1 MGLLGSGSV
10 SVPGGWAVALS
21 VSVPGSTSGSIAD
34 SSCQREG
41 EQQTQRWERA
51 VGPPQAS
58 GGCWGC
64 FIKKSP
70 RKEWKLRGEMAEEA
84 PDRGIFAGFFP
95 FNGKLTPVFNAVMPS
110 DLEMWANEAFCFLCI
125 I

>member
-1 MGLLGSGSV
+1 MGLLGTGTV

-51 VGPPQAS
+51 VGPPPSFRGLLELFHKEISTKGMEIARGS
-58 GGCWGC
+58 GRRSTRQGDLCW
-64 FIKKSP
+64 
-70 RKEWKLRGEMAEEA
+70 
-84 PDRGIFAGFFP
+84 FFS
-95 FNGKLTPVFNAVMPS
+95 F
-110 DLEMWANEAFCFLCI
+110 
-125 I
+125 